1 MKNTCSASYGE
12 IAILFNWET
21 HLYAFFSKIV
31 DMNHDLYLNL
41 GKNGP
46 ISGIKYILV
55 FTFKKCEVFT
65 IDFYQN

>member
-12 IAILFNWET
+12 IAILFSWET

-41 GKNGP
+41 GKNGQ
-46 ISGIKYILV
+46 IKDLN
-55 FTFKKCEVFT
+55 TF
-65 IDFYQN
+65 